1 MKTIKLTDS
10 HPGKWNDGAEVFL
23 CNATLPGEK
32 HHNTFVTGFRKN
44 GADLPQL
51 GMFDKDSEPI
61 QVIDDETFTMYN
73 YGTITRKEINTLLR
87 EGKVT
92 IGKEPFRVVDIEIM

>member
-1 MKTIKLTDS
+1 MRTIKLTDE

-23 CNATLPGEK
+23 CNATLPNVK
-32 HHNTFVTGFRKN
+32 HNNTFVTGFRAN

-61 QVIDDETFTMYN
+61 QVIDGDLFTMCN
-73 YGTITRKEINTLLR
+73 LGEISREEINTLLR
-87 EGKVT
+87 DGKVT
-92 IGKEPFRVVDIEIM
+92 IGEYPFTVVEIEVM